1 MTRTLI
7 VRPEAEADLA
17 ASKLWYEEQHEGLG
31 ARFLGEVDATFR
43 RIESS
48 PMAFSFV
55 RGRLRRALLRRF
67 PFGVFYVLTAGTS
80 SSLRCCMRLA
90 IRVSG
95 GNARGLPANNRW
107 RGP

>member
-1 MTRTLI
+1 VTRTLI

-17 ASKLWYEEQHEGLG
+17 ATKLWYEEQHEGLG

-67 PFGVFYVLTAGTS
+67 PFGVFYVLTAEHIVVVAV
-80 SSLRCCMRLA
+80 LHAARDPRLWGKRQGA
-90 IRVSG
+90 
-95 GNARGLPANNRW
+95 AR
-107 RGP
+107 